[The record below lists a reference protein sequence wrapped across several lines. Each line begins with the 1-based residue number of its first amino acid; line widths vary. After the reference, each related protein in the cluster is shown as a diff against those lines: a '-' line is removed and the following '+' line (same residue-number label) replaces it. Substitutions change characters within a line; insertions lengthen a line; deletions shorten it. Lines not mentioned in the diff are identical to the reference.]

1 MGSRDGQNI
10 RCSTLQLLEQQKA
23 VNEERSYRDGYLCWV
38 KRKELARGKV
48 GRERWV
54 PTACQPSPS
63 GSDGAETPHTAW
75 GWTQDTGTILMSYAS
90 CDYCL
95 FCLCVYAGIRISHW
109 QDTKQ
114 MHSGCRPFSPN
125 HCTIVTAVT
134 FRGQS
139 VKPHWR

>member
-75 GWTQDTGTILMSYAS
+75 G
-90 CDYCL
+90 
-95 FCLCVYAGIRISHW
+95 
-109 QDTKQ
+109 
-114 MHSGCRPFSPN
+114 
-125 HCTIVTAVT
+125 
-134 FRGQS
+134 
-139 VKPHWR
+139 